1 MPDLQALCLV
11 KDFGFILRERESHS
25 DVLMGRVSP
34 GTFEQDGSAK
44 KGGGRGFIRTPRTFC
59 SIQL

>member
-44 KGGGRGFIRTPRTFC
+44 KGGGRGFIRTA
-59 SIQL
+59 L